1 MTERNIE
8 REFKKYKSHFIK
20 KLGNHALN
28 NEEIDAECLELF
40 GSKYKGCHS
49 VDTKFPLKPG
59 YYVVN
64 LDIKKGP
71 GTHWIS
77 MYLTKK
83 TAHVF
88 DSFARD
94 IDTIAPILTK
104 RLRRAKF
111 KIKFDTKD
119 AEQRPFYKKKLTVS
133 CGHSCIAF
141 LLCAHKFGIRKA
153 ILI

>member
-1 MTERNIE
+1 MSEKYIE
-8 REFKKYKSHFIK
+8 TEFKKYKARFIK
-20 KLGNHALN
+20 KLGNHALD

-40 GSKYKGCHS
+40 GSKYRGCHS

-64 LDIKKGP
+64 LDMKSGP

-94 IDTIAPILTK
+94 IDKIAPILTK

-119 AEQRPFYKKKLTVS
+119 KEQRPFYNKRMTVS

-141 LLCAHKFGIRKA
+141 LLCVHKFGIRKA

>member
-1 MTERNIE
+1 MTEKNIE
-8 REFKKYKSHFIK
+8 REFKKYKARFIK
-20 KLGNHALN
+20 TLGNHALDN
-28 NEEIDAECLELF
+28 NEIDAECLELF

-59 YYVVN
+59 YYVINTDVASG
-64 LDIKKGP
+64 DGI
-71 GTHWIS
+71 HWIS
-77 MYLTKK
+77 LFVSKSIAY
-83 TAHVF
+83 VY
-88 DSFARD
+88 DSFGRD
-94 IDTIAPILTK
+94 IDTVAPILTK

-119 AEQRPFYKKKLTVS
+119 AEQRPFYNKRMTVS

-141 LLCAHKFGIRKA
+141 LLCVHKFGIRKA